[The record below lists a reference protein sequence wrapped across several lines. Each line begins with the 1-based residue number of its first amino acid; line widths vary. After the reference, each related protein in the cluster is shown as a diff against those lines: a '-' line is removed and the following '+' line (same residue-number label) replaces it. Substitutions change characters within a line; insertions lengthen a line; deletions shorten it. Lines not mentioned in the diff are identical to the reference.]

1 MYNKYKNLSVCILRK
16 NGKNCA
22 RCEMPPVSAGVAI
35 VDFIKSRQRYFITAF
50 NLFYLCTFVLLFFFF
65 CSFAPS
71 VTTISRFFSIQI
83 I

>member
-35 VDFIKSRQRYFITAF
+35 VDFIKSRQRYFITGF
-50 NLFYLCTFVLLFFFF
+50 NLFYLCTFVLFFFF